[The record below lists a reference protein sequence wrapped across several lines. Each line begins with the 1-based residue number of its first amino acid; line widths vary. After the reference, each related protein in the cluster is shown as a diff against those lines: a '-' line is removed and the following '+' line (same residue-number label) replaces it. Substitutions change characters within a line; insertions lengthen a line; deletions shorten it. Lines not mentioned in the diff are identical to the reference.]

1 MLTTQEQA
9 SLPDL
14 ARCPRAN
21 CPSSCFWPPLSSLT
35 EEEFWAPKARK
46 GRTECYAQASI
57 PKENLVL
64 FEDKNT

>member
-21 CPSSCFWPPLSSLT
+21 CLSSCFWPPVSSLT
-35 EEEFWAPKARK
+35 EEEFQALKARK
-46 GRTECYAQASI
+46 GRTECCAQASI
-57 PKENLVL
+57 PKENLVV